1 MSFCYLL
8 LLRQQ
13 SECFKTHIKN
23 IIPMKLKDV
32 VENLSLNVL
41 TNFEDKEVTGVYI
54 SDMLSDVMSN
64 AQAGNLWVTIQ
75 THKNIV
81 AAANLIDIS
90 AVIVSQG
97 TKVPDETIELANR
110 YNVVILNTNDSTFT
124 LSGKL
129 YQVGIK

>member
-1 MSFCYLL
+1 
-8 LLRQQ
+8 
-13 SECFKTHIKN
+13 
-23 IIPMKLKDV
+23 MKLKDI
-32 VENLSLNVL
+32 VEKLSLKVL
-41 TNFEDKEVTGVYI
+41 TDIEDKEVTGVYI

-97 TKVPDETIELANR
+97 TKVPDDTVELANR
-110 YNVVILNTNDSTFT
+110 YNVVILSTSDSTFA
-124 LSGKL
+124 LGAKL
-129 YQVGIK
+129 FQIGIK

>member
-1 MSFCYLL
+1 
-8 LLRQQ
+8 
-13 SECFKTHIKN
+13 
-23 IIPMKLKDV
+23 MKLKDIV
-32 VENLSLNVL
+32 DKLSLKVL
-41 TNFEDKEVTGVYI
+41 TDIEDKEVTGVYI

-97 TKVPDETIELANR
+97 TNVPDETVELANR
-110 YNVVILNTNDSTFT
+110 YNVIILATGDSTFA
-124 LSGKL
+124 LGAKL
-129 YQVGIK
+129 FQIGIK